1 MFLRKHRA
9 TLALLAF
16 AAVYLLGAL
25 QLGVKARPIPES
37 GFVPSL
43 LGVLLLALCGWEL
56 LRPYFRPAKGEAEG
70 EAPVA
75 EGKLPSCAVI
85 LLGSVLSFEWLGFPA
100 TAAWVT
106 FLSSRLMGLS
116 GWAGPGLL
124 SLGAAL
130 AADLIFALGLGVPL
144 PGSLALLLFGVN

>member
-1 MFLRKHRA
+1 MFLRKHWA

-37 GFVPSL
+37 GFVPFL

-56 LRPYFRPAKGEAEG
+56 LRPFFRPARGEEE

-75 EGKLPSCAVI
+75 AGKLSLCAVV

-106 FLSSRLMGLS
+106 FLFSRLMGLS

-130 AADLIFALGLGVPL
+130 AADLIFTLGLGVPL

>member
-1 MFLRKHRA
+1 LFLRKHWA

-37 GFVPSL
+37 GFVPFL
-43 LGVLLLALCGWEL
+43 LGALLLALCGWEL
-56 LRPYFRPAKGEAEG
+56 LRPFFRPAKGEE
-70 EAPVA
+70 EEEPVA
-75 EGKLPSCAVI
+75 AGKLSSCAAI

-130 AADLIFALGLGVPL
+130 AADLIFTLGLGVPL
-144 PGSLALLLFGVN
+144 PGSLALFLFGVS